1 MDKYD
6 KYEQFCL
13 YTWMRMCKSMCLCR
27 WFMFMSMYIKVRIC
41 NMYIK
46 KNPSVCLS
54 MLYMSFTN
62 TGSSQWTC
70 MTCMCMLFG
79 WKRRIMYNVVY
90 CVYDIYRY
98 LLSLNTP
105 RKQLYLV
112 YPSCFSFEAQ
122 QELSALIK
130 QTSLDLSDLS
140 TPAWN
145 MQKLCIL
152 CLYRSFNPS
161 PRCKLWA
168 IRLESAALD
177 AASSCHST
185 PNASVIGLIEERIAY
200 ISTIKFYFQGLVLMC
215 LVS

>member
-1 MDKYD
+1 MQIETSLWTNTISTNNFVCIHQCECAKVRVCVD
-6 KYEQFCL
+6 E
-13 YTWMRMCKSMCLCR
+13 S
-27 WFMFMSMYIKVRIC
+27 MFMSMYIKVRIC

-46 KNPSVCLS
+46 KEPICMSVHAVHVIHKHWKFSVNLHDLS
-54 MLYMSFTN
+54 VSIY
-62 TGSSQWTC
+62 
-70 MTCMCMLFG
+70 
-79 WKRRIMYNVVY
+79 
-90 CVYDIYRY
+90 IYRY

-105 RKQLYLV
+105 RKKKLYLV
-112 YPSCFSFEAQ
+112 YPSCFSFEVQ

-145 MQKLCIL
+145 MQKLCILRRL

-185 PNASVIGLIEERIAY
+185 PNASVIGLFEERIAY